1 MSVDTRAQETRAQET
16 RDRLRIGVMGC
27 ADIAWRRTLPAM
39 AGNPAVEIAAIAS
52 RSKSS
57 AVEFTDRFGGVPL
70 EGYESLLDQDGLDA
84 LYIPLPGLLHA
95 EWVERALR
103 AGKHVLVEK
112 PMTGSH
118 AETVRLVEL
127 ARASGLVLL
136 ENYMFLHHS
145 QHEAVRRTLAD
156 GAIGEL
162 RGFSSTFTIPPKPA
176 GDIRYQ
182 SEVGGGPFLDF
193 GGYPVRAAQY
203 FLGSELRVVGAVFRH
218 HEEHRVAMSGSV
230 LLCTPDGIPAQ
241 LTFGMEHSYGNSY
254 SLSASTG
261 RLTLD
266 RAFTPPPTYQ
276 PVLRIERQ
284 DHSEERTLPAD
295 DQFANIVDTFVQAV
309 LGERCVREHQ
319 EGTLRQAALIQQIQ
333 RVAYHTAI

>member
-1 MSVDTRAQETRAQET
+1 MFLET

-39 AGNPAVEIAAIAS
+39 AGSPAVEIAAVAS
-52 RSKSS
+52 RSESS
-57 AVEFTDRFGGVPL
+57 AVRFTDRFGGVPL
-70 EGYESLLDQDGLDA
+70 EGYAALLERDDLDA
-84 LYIPLPGLLHA
+84 VYIPLPGLLHA
-95 EWVERALR
+95 EWVERALE

-112 PMTGSH
+112 PMTGSL
-118 AETVRLVEL
+118 AETRRLVEL
-127 ARASGLVLL
+127 ARARGLVLL

-145 QHEAVRRTLAD
+145 QHEAVRKTLAD

-162 RGFSSTFTIPPKPA
+162 RGFSSMFTIPPKPP

-182 SEVGGGPFLDF
+182 SAVGGGPFLDF

-203 FLGSELRVVGAVFRH
+203 FLGHELRVVGAVFRY
-218 HEEHRVAMSGSV
+218 HEEYRVAMSGSV
-230 LLCTPDGIPAQ
+230 LLCTADGIPAQ
-241 LTFGMEHSYGNSY
+241 LTFGMEHAYGNSY

-276 PVLRIERQ
+276 PQLRIERQ
-284 DHSEERTLPAD
+284 DHTERLTLPAD
-295 DQFANIVDTFVQAV
+295 DQFANIVDTFVRAV
-309 LGERCVREHQ
+309 LGEVSVREHQ
-319 EGTLRQAALIQQIQ
+319 EGTLRQAALIEEIK
-333 RVAYHTAI
+333 RVAHHAPI